1 MDLAKNIIF
10 LFVGIAVFLI
20 GMTMMSSGL
29 KKLAGKKVKN
39 LFDKIANNRIAGL
52 GIGAATTAVIQSSAA
67 TSVMAIGFINAG
79 VMTIFQAV
87 TIIMGAYIGTTV
99 TGLLVSLSSVGGGF
113 DISIAFM
120 LLAFVGVVLTFFKN
134 KIVKH
139 IGEICCGLGLLFFG
153 LFTLKEAFA
162 YYEIKDALQNVFLN
176 VSNPLLLLLIGAL
189 ITMLVQSSSASTG
202 IVIVMATAGA
212 VNISAAIYVAIGA
225 TVGTVITTIL
235 ATIGGSTNSKRTA
248 LIVFVMRIVMAL
260 LALAII
266 WPVNSSTNFLENGAN
281 SFSSPAWFISV
292 FMVIYNVITMFLL
305 LPFVQHF
312 VTLSKKIIK
321 DKSEQEKKKYIKFI
335 DSKMLGSPS
344 IALMQVKKEILNMH
358 QLSYDN
364 FKCGYNMMIS
374 QDFSKKQELIEIE
387 DAIDYLNINITDF
400 LISLSG
406 KTEQD
411 DMRIVGGLFHAINDI
426 ERIGDHAYN
435 FYENALKMKDL
446 GLKFSQAANN
456 ELQQMYEI
464 ILQMY
469 DLTFD
474 ILNNPDSEKVS
485 KLHSL
490 EKQTDLLQTKL
501 SDGHF
506 ERITKNFCQTELSP
520 FYSTFVSELERVADH
535 LTNIGYLYIH
545 PTGDVE

>member
-260 LALAII
+260 LALTII
-266 WPVNSSTNFLENGAN
+266 WPVNSSTNFLENAAN

-321 DKSEQEKKKYIKFI
+321 DKSEQEKKQYIKFI

-358 QLSYDN
+358 QLSHDN

-446 GLKFSQAANN
+446 GLKFSQTANN

-506 ERITKNFCQTELSP
+506 ERITKNLCQTELSP